1 MSSQGGS
8 GNNDESYK
16 LPRPQDED
24 LMEQAAKASKE
35 RRERER
41 REREERE
48 ERERQQREE
57 TDRQQKEAD
66 YQKIMEAAGR
76 DSRNR
81 RG

>member
-1 MSSQGGS
+1 MSSQ
-8 GNNDESYK
+8 DEAYK

-41 REREERE
+41 EERE
-48 ERERQQREE
+48 ERERQQKEE
-57 TDRQQKEAD
+57 ADRQQKEAD